1 MSNSNIEQMI
11 AYAAQLDLAMEN
23 DVFSDLGMRV
33 EQIDENKNEYE
44 YTLDSINESIQEVK
58 DIKTS
63 LRFLLQGDFPL
74 VVKSYIEQTESIIEW
89 YESAFE

>member
-1 MSNSNIEQMI
+1 MSNIEQMI

-33 EQIDENKNEYE
+33 EQIDENKNE

>member
-1 MSNSNIEQMI
+1 MSNTEQMI

-74 VVKSYIEQTESIIEW
+74 VVESYIEQTESIIEW

>member
-1 MSNSNIEQMI
+1 MSNIEQMI

-74 VVKSYIEQTESIIEW
+74 VVESYIEQTESIIEW

>member
-1 MSNSNIEQMI
+1 MSNINIEQMI